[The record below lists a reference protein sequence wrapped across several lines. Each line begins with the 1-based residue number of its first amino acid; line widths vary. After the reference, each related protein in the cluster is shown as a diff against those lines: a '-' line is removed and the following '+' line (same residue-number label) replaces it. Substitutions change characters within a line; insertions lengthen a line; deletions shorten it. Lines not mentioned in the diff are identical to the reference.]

1 MHCGRGRLS
10 ALGCLAL
17 LLGGCADQ
25 PLSPDEERAALSA
38 QGSLTAPS
46 NLIARAVSTSQ
57 VDLAWRDE
65 SSGETGFEVQRS
77 TTGPSG
83 TFVPLTKTGANIT
96 TYSNS
101 GLGPSTQYCYK
112 VRAVGGSSS
121 KLKYSA
127 FSNAACAT
135 TPAPPPPPP
144 PPGPKNPPSGLI
156 AVATGPT
163 ISLTWTDD
171 SSDEE
176 GFRVERSP
184 TGNDPWTLLYTIY
197 GPNATIT
204 SDATQ
209 PEQQLCYRVKAFNKE
224 GNSAPSNVDCATVIF
239 APTNL
244 LASQVDDRTLDLSW
258 TNRSTLGDAV
268 ELYRAPTRNDP
279 FLLIATVAGTATV
292 YRDRGLTPNS
302 SYWYT
307 VRAKRQDD
315 VSDSYAVVSGSTAT
329 MPPNAPSELL
339 AYPTSSTSLVVWWQ
353 DNSLNESGYRVE
365 QSDDGG
371 TSWRTS
377 KTIDFA
383 DQRVWTNENAVTEH
397 TVCYRVL
404 AFNSAGESSTSN
416 FACTAPPAA
425 ATELTATR
433 IDATT
438 VELTWRDNSGVE
450 DGYDILQ
457 STDGFVDNMEV
468 IGHVAANA
476 TTFRD
481 NNASWFAYPYRVRP
495 TRDGGLGTWSNYVE
509 VSGF

>member
-1 MHCGRGRLS
+1 MQCGMGRLS

-17 LLGGCADQ
+17 LLGGCADP
-25 PLSPDEERAALSA
+25 PLSPDEERAWLSA

-46 NLIARAVSTSQ
+46 NLTASAVSPSQ
-57 VDLAWRDE
+57 VDLAWRDK
-65 SSGETGFEVQRS
+65 SSNETGFEVQRS

-83 TFVPLTKTGANIT
+83 TFAPLAKAGANVT
-96 TYSNS
+96 TYSNTS
-101 GLGPSTQYCYK
+101 LNPSTRYCYK

-121 KLKYSA
+121 NPKYSA
-127 FSNAACAT
+127 FSSAACAT
-135 TPAPPPPPP
+135 TPAPPPPPQV
-144 PPGPKNPPSGLI
+144 GPKNPPSGLI
-156 AVATGPT
+156 AVSAGSSIT
-163 ISLTWTDD
+163 LTWTDN
-171 SSDEE
+171 SGDEE

-184 TGNDPWTLLYTIY
+184 NGSEPWALRFSTNA
-197 GPNATIT
+197 NATIAG
-204 SDATQ
+204 DGAL
-209 PEQQLCYRVKAFNKE
+209 PEQELCYRVMAFNNN
-224 GNSAPSNVDCATVIF
+224 GNSAASNIDCTTVLVGPSN
-239 APTNL
+239 L
-244 LASQVDDRTLDLSW
+244 SASQVDAGTIELTW
-258 TNRSTLGDAV
+258 TNSSTLADAV
-268 ELYRAPTRNDP
+268 EVYRAPTQNDP
-279 FLLIATVAGTATV
+279 FSLIATLAGTASV
-292 YRDRGLTPNS
+292 YRDAGLNPNS
-302 SYWYT
+302 SYWYK

-377 KTIDFA
+377 KTINFA
-383 DQRVWTNENAVTEH
+383 DQRVWTNESAVTEQ

-404 AFNSAGESSTSN
+404 AFNGAGESSTSN

-457 STDGFVDNMEV
+457 STDGFIDNMEV
-468 IGHVAANA
+468 IGHVAANI

-495 TRDGGLGTWSNYVE
+495 AKDGGMGNWSNYVE
-509 VSGF
+509 VNGF